1 MTEKPMPDVIWATVT
16 PGVKTTSGYWSV
28 IDKINPNRSN
38 KQPRIKFI
46 RAEPVEA
53 LLKQAR
59 DALSDIA
66 VYGCG
71 MFSQS
76 PHMNMP
82 EADFLQMRLREYERT
97 AYNAMTAIDKLLGET
112 K

>member
-1 MTEKPMPDVIWATVT
+1 MTKKMPDEIWATVT

-46 RAEPVEA
+46 RSEPVEA

-59 DALSDIA
+59 DALRGAHQYMGRGYIGDIEHLHA
-66 VYGCG
+66 QIGT
-71 MFSQS
+71 SI
-76 PHMNMP
+76 
-82 EADFLQMRLREYERT
+82 
-97 AYNAMTAIDKLLGET
+97 TAIDAALSGKENGT
-112 K
+112 T